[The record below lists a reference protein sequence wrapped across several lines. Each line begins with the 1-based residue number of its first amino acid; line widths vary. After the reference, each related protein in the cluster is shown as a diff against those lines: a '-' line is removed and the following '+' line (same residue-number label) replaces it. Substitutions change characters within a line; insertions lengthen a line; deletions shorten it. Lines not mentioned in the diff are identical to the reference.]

1 MNDKGPTL
9 ITPVLTDENII
20 VITVVK
26 KIDFL
31 ILSNLVRKFM
41 TDD

>member
-1 MNDKGPTL
+1 MNDKGP
-9 ITPVLTDENII
+9 IFIIPVLTDVNII
-20 VITVVK
+20 VMEVVK

-31 ILSNLVRKFM
+31 ILFNPVRKFM

>member
-1 MNDKGPTL
+1 MNDKGP
-9 ITPVLTDENII
+9 IFIIPVFTDENII
-20 VITVVK
+20 VMAVVK

-31 ILSNLVRKFM
+31 ILSNPSRKFM

>member
-9 ITPVLTDENII
+9 IIPVLTDENII
-20 VITVVK
+20 VMAVVK

-31 ILSNLVRKFM
+31 ILSNPARKFM
-41 TDD
+41 TND

>member
-1 MNDKGPTL
+1 L

-20 VITVVK
+20 VNTVVK